1 MVSEPPIHLTG
12 MCFFRPNYQ
21 IRRCTRMVPN
31 YDAAMK
37 YALPYSWLPIATF
50 RRTSTKQCQ
59 LTIPTPL
66 PIVVTAT
73 EIVDYF
79 GVFADVDTDGRSPIH
94 NPISWNNN
102 RIDELRMQA

>member
-12 MCFFRPNYQ
+12 MCFSRPNCQ

-31 YDAAMK
+31 YDAAME
-37 YALPYSWLPIATF
+37 YALPYSRLPIATF
-50 RRTSTKQCQ
+50 CCTSTKQCQ
-59 LTIPTPL
+59 LTIPTPPPL
-66 PIVVTAT
+66 VVPAA

-94 NPISWNNN
+94 NPIRWNSN
-102 RIDELRMQA
+102 RIDGLRMQA